1 MQPQRR
7 GDAKEDAEKKK
18 SEVGHSRPLNNRYA
32 CTRLGRGVA
41 PRLGRPVPPPPGP
54 GRRRHAEGP
63 APQAPASLA
72 LAVID
77 SRSGRS
83 GRGLVS
89 GLPSSE
95 KLRLK
100 LYATAVS
107 AKSRALRSRPRYL
120 AHE

>member
-1 MQPQRR
+1 MQNEECRMKGKAPPHSAFETSEQPLRLHATRSR
-7 GDAKEDAEKKK
+7 GGAATWA
-18 SEVGHSRPLNNRYA
+18 SRP
-32 CTRLGRGVA
+32 A
-41 PRLGRPVPPPPGP
+41 PARARAGP

>member
-1 MQPQRR
+1 MATSWPFRHS
-7 GDAKEDAEKKK
+7 GFVID
-18 SEVGHSRPLNNRYA
+18 SRPLNNRYA

-54 GRRRHAEGP
+54 GPGPGRHAEGP

-89 GLPSSE
+89 GRPSSE